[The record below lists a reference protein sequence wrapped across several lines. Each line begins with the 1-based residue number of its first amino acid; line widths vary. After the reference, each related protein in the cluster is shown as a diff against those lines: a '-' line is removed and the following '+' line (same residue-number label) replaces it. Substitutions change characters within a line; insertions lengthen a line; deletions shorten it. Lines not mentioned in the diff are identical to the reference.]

1 MSSEPEAPQPFVRLA
16 VIVEGGIGLVAVALG
31 WLLGH
36 PPMMSIHWN
45 PPAAAWGVL
54 ATVPL
59 IVLLWVCVRLPFQPF
74 QELLRFVEEQLVPWL
89 RNCRLAEMAL
99 VAALA
104 GLGEEMLFRGVIQAA
119 LADWLGGPA
128 GPWIACVLVAVLFGL
143 AHWLTTT
150 YAILAT
156 LIGLYLG
163 GLWLATENL
172 IVPIAAHAL
181 YDFVALVYLTRI
193 RSRSGKPTEQVDQRS
208 CSGPSQG
215 LT

>member
-1 MSSEPEAPQPFVRLA
+1 MKRPMSSEPEAPQQFVRLA
-16 VIVEGGIGLVAVALG
+16 VLVEGGIGLVAVGLG

-36 PPMMSIHWN
+36 PPMMSIHWTR
-45 PPAAAWGVL
+45 PAVAWGVL

-59 IVLLWVCVRLPFQPF
+59 VVLLWVCVRLPFRPF
-74 QELLRFVEEQLVPWL
+74 RELLRFVEEHLVPWM

-99 VAALA
+99 IAALA

-128 GPWIACVLVAVLFGL
+128 GPWIACVLVALLFGL

-150 YAILAT
+150 YAILAS

-163 GLWLATENL
+163 GLWIATDNL
-172 IVPIAAHAL
+172 LVPVAAHAL
-181 YDFVALVYLTRI
+181 YDFVALVYLVRI
-193 RSRSGKPTEQVDQRS
+193 RTR
-208 CSGPSQG
+208 
-215 LT
+215 